1 MATPSSSN
9 QDQGPTALGLDKE
22 PPRTCEDYWSEWKHC
37 KGIRNLFHNYYT
49 YGEAPSCEQ
58 WKIDYGN
65 CRKWEKSKSPDAKES
80 LCKSERVRI
89 LEKQKYDPVWQ
100 LRKSPP
106 RDWYLPLGQDKPK

>member
-1 MATPSSSN
+1 MA
-9 QDQGPTALGLDKE
+9 DGGAWR

-80 LCKSERVRI
+80 LCKSERARI
-89 LEKQKYDPVWQ
+89 LEKQKYDPVWK

-106 RDWYLPLGQDKPK
+106 RDWYLPLGQDKPKHLSKT